1 MTWINLVAMV
11 AFLFNGLMSV
21 VTAALADLNIYPKVT
36 AEVGGD
42 DYEGSWIE
50 HSEVL
55 EQFKPSRPIKHWH
68 HGYGF
73 ALAVDTER
81 DRPYLLCFKS
91 GLTEW
96 YVLWPPPAPLKLVS
110 TRVRSLPGLYPPS

>member
-1 MTWINLVAMV
+1 M
-11 AFLFNGLMSV
+11 
-21 VTAALADLNIYPKVT
+21 NIYPKVT
-36 AEVGGD
+36 AEVGED

-96 YVLWPPPAPLKLVS
+96 YVLWPPPALLKLVS